1 MVKSVLKD
9 VNNFDTFII
18 SIATDPK
25 NTEAIRN
32 KCWGLL
38 PTRVDYAE
46 LQLLDRLLLTCFVLF
61 RNCAKVHVTSSLH
74 VNVCREWGRPENGRI
89 ACRCASHAAFTPLS
103 SHKTT
108 LIKYAGVLII
118 MFQYLSSFSIAF

>member
-1 MVKSVLKD
+1 MIRTHWGSADIMVKSVLKD

-32 KCWGLL
+32 KCWG
-38 PTRVDYAE
+38 
-46 LQLLDRLLLTCFVLF
+46 FVLF